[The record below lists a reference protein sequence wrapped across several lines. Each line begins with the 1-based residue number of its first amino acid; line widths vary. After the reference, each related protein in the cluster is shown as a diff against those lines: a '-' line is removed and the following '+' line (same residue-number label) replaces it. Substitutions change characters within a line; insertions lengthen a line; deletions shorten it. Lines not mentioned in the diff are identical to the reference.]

1 MDKELLEIVNDL
13 IDIDEEKGKTIRQGL
28 AETTDPETKKIYE
41 LLLDELKK
49 EKEFSEDL
57 LKNIESPADTKM

>member
-57 LKNIESPADTKM
+57 LKNIENPVDTRM

>member
-57 LKNIESPADTKM
+57 LKNIESPVDTRM

>member
-41 LLLDELKK
+41 QLLDELKK